1 MGELINEEAMEIRR
15 NMLSMRQLNGQ
26 LNGKSNQEKENDK
39 KKAHKIITNSKL
51 DLFEQIC
58 KYEWIKWWN
67 LRFL

>member
-58 KYEWIKWWN
+58 KYE
-67 LRFL
+67 

>member
-1 MGELINEEAMEIRR
+1 LGELINEEAMEIRR

-58 KYEWIKWWN
+58 KYE
-67 LRFL
+67 